1 MCVELSVQ
9 VSSPAAMI
17 ASPFPEC
24 VGFAARTK
32 GSASDF
38 CLDPAEARLLRPQ
51 MAPKRRDEF
60 ILGRAAAHGALM
72 QIGFSPPP
80 AILQGLMREPLWPHG
95 SVGSITHT
103 EGIAVCAVCSQDHAA
118 GIGIDLE
125 LIPERF
131 DQDFCQVVGTEDE
144 RAWVGGDALRLIRLF
159 SAKEAAFKGFFP
171 QAGVYLDFMDAGLS
185 WNNQGFR
192 GRLMRPIG
200 PYPQGFEFLVGSIVI
215 NTMIFS
221 FMSLPPR

>member
-1 MCVELSVQ
+1 MCADLPVQ
-9 VSSPAAMI
+9 VSFSAAMI
-17 ASPFPEC
+17 ASPFPGY

-32 GSASDF
+32 DSASDYS
-38 CLDPAEARLLRPQ
+38 LDPAEARLLSPRMMPR
-51 MAPKRRDEF
+51 RRDEF

-72 QIGFSPPP
+72 QIGISPPP
-80 AILQGLMREPLWPHG
+80 AILQGPLHEPVWPQG
-95 SVGSITHT
+95 YVGSITHT

-125 LIPERF
+125 RIPERF
-131 DQDFCQVVGTEDE
+131 DQDFCQIVGTQDE
-144 RAWVGGDALRLIRLF
+144 RAWVGGDALRLIRIF

-171 QAGVYLDFMDAGLS
+171 QAGAYLDFMDAGLS
-185 WNNQGFR
+185 WNNQGFQ

-215 NTMIFS
+215 STMIFS